1 MRRMNGDCML
11 RERCYEERHAIAREH
26 EFMKMQEKQLVDIQ
40 KQQIQQE
47 ISRERARG
55 FSLEM

>member
-1 MRRMNGDCML
+1 MNGDCML